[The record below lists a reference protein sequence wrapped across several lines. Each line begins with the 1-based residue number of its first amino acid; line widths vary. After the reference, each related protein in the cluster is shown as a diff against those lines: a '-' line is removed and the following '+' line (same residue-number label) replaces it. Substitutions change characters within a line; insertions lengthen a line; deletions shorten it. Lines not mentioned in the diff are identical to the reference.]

1 MSGPMQ
7 INPGNLYRAVK
18 PIRDPE
24 RRRFVK
30 QFPCIGCGRTW
41 GIDPMHTGP
50 HGLNQKSC
58 DFTTLPGC
66 RRCHEE
72 FDADPRGF
80 AQRHGL
86 DIPARLAYYNGLY
99 ARKIARRAA

>member
-1 MSGPMQ
+1 MNQPIQ
-7 INPGNLYRAVK
+7 IRPGQLYRAVK

-30 QFPCIGCGRTW
+30 QLPCIGCGRTW

-50 HGLNQKSC
+50 HGLGQKAC
-58 DFTTLPGC
+58 DFATLPGC
-66 RRCHEE
+66 RKCHDQ

-80 AQRHGL
+80 ARERGL
-86 DIPARLAYYNGLY
+86 NIPAEIRRVNALY
-99 ARKIARRAA
+99 ARRQLRKAA